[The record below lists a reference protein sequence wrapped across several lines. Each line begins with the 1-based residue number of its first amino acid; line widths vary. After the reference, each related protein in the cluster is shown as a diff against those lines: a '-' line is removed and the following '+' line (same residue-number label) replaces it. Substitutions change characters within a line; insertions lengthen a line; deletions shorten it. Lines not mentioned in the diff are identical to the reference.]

1 MNELQKIDSFSY
13 EVAIAETIDE
23 IKMLSTKGE
32 IMAEMAKKLKI
43 PIDGQNKPGR
53 TRIELE
59 KRKRELIEQM
69 FPRGAKPGTN
79 NREIVKS
86 QNGTLQNVGITR
98 KESSDA
104 KIIKE
109 EDELVEEIIKEIE
122 DSGSVIEPKK
132 VASLVRKKKKEKQ
145 KEKKQKEKHKA
156 LENIP
161 ENKKDSFIS
170 IEPGWYK
177 VNNQFLY
184 FGSNLD
190 KEFIEFLPK
199 DSAFAF
205 ADPPYNANVDEW
217 DNGFIWQQDY
227 LQDIA
232 KTVAVTPGGWNAF
245 EFYRQTKMNY
255 QWEMFCWITNGMT
268 HGKCGFANVIKA
280 SIFGKQKPK
289 ISQDF
294 WKINIR
300 VNETDHTKHK
310 GRKPYEFMYHLIDMF
325 SDKGE
330 KIIDPFAGSGTTLI
344 VSEQMG
350 RISYNAELS
359 KDFCVE
365 IIKRAGHYERI

>member
-32 IMAEMAKKLKI
+32 IMAEMARKLKI
-43 PIDGQNKPGR
+43 PIDGQNKLGR

-59 KRKRELIEQM
+59 KRKRELIEQN
-69 FPRGAKPGTN
+69 FKKGGDRKS
-79 NREIVKS
+79 KS
-86 QNGTLQNVGITR
+86 QNSTLILEDAGITR

-109 EDELVEEIIKEIE
+109 EDELVEEVIKEIE
-122 DSGSVIEPKK
+122 YSGNVIEPKK

-145 KEKKQKEKHKA
+145 KEEKQKEKHKA

-161 ENKKDSFIS
+161 ENKKDSVIS

-177 VNNQFLY
+177 INNQFLY

-199 DSAFAF
+199 DAAFAF

-217 DNGFIWQQDY
+217 DSGFVWKQDY

-232 KTVAVTPGGWNAF
+232 KTVAVTPGGWNAL
-245 EFYRQTKMNY
+245 EFYKQTQMNY

-268 HGKCGFANVIKA
+268 HGRCGFANVIKA
-280 SIFGKQKPK
+280 SIFGIQKPK
-289 ISQDF
+289 ITQDF

-300 VNETDHTKHK
+300 VNETDDTRHK

-325 SDKGE
+325 SDKGDR
-330 KIIDPFAGSGTTLI
+330 IIDPFAGSGTTLI

-359 KDFCVE
+359 KDFCIE